1 MHDARA
7 LFTWMLKVIRLRFGF
22 AFLLFLFCTE
32 TLAPLAIARPIRG
45 KANQSCLA
53 HARFPALHAD
63 HVVTLRF
70 DWFTWL
76 SVSFV
81 TGYFVL
87 DFDIEQ
93 KISLCS
99 SCCIVTIFFYL
110 RDLYGKTTNFGF
122 AKLTFLSLGQ
132 YTKSEDRTF
141 EVDT

>member
-1 MHDARA
+1 MS
-7 LFTWMLKVIRLRFGF
+7 KVIHIRFGF
-22 AFLLFLFCTE
+22 VFLLFLFCTE

-70 DWFTWL
+70 DWFTRL
-76 SVSFV
+76 PVSFV

-87 DFDIEQ
+87 DFDIEL
-93 KISLCS
+93 KTCLCS
-99 SCCIVTIFFYL
+99 SCCIVTIFNYL
-110 RDLYGKTTNFGF
+110 RDLYGETTNFGF
-122 AKLTFLSLGQ
+122 AELTFLSLGQ
-132 YTKSEDRTF
+132 YEKTEDRTF